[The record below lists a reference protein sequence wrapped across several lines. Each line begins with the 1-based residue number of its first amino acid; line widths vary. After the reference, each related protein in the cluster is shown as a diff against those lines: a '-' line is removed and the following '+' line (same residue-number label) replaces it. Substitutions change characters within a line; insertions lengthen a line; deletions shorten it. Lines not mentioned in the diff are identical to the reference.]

1 MSLLDRFIQY
11 AYLVRLHKPIGT
23 VLLLWP
29 TLWALWFASH
39 GQTSLEHILIFSIGT
54 LLMRSAGCAMN
65 DYADRNFDRH
75 VKRTEKRPLTSGKI
89 SGKETLLVAGTLAL
103 IAFALVL
110 RLNWLTI
117 QLSFVALLIAVIYP
131 FTKRFFSMPQAVL
144 GVAFGF
150 GIPMTYAAELNEVPW
165 QAWLMLLGN
174 IFWAIAYDTAYA
186 MVDRDD
192 DIKIG
197 IKTSAITFGQYEVT
211 AIVTCYIL
219 FFAIMAFLAKLEN
232 LNIYFWIGWGAS
244 ILCAVYHYT
253 LVKTRDR
260 IKCFAAFNHNNWLGA
275 ILFLGVAL
283 AYYLG

>member
-39 GQTSLEHILIFSIGT
+39 GQPSLEHILIFSIGT